1 MSEGRMQMVVVSSLT
16 MTIIGALD
24 GLADTAKGTMAIA
37 TRAGW
42 KTLLSALGI
51 YLNVINFRRGGQY
64 ENKTHLA
71 LYLSGLIGAGTY
83 AMYTTK

>member
-1 MSEGRMQMVVVSSLT
+1 MQLVVVSSLT
-16 MTIIGALD
+16 MAVIGALD
-24 GLADTAKGTMAIA
+24 GLADSARGNLAIA

-51 YLNVINFRRGGQY
+51 YLNIVNFRRGGGY

-71 LYLSGLIGAGTY
+71 LYLTGLFGLGSY
-83 AMYTTK
+83 AMYTTGAKKP